1 MKSIIILIA
10 FLGLTSIQLQSQTT
24 NDRNREG
31 LAIAAFRQACDYNGA
46 VNAETET
53 TNICF
58 ASGYV
63 SQVLI
68 TVKCLANDCSTVR
81 YAPLARVYFGC
92 DGEVTSV
99 ECLRN

>member
-1 MKSIIILIA
+1 MKSFIILLA
-10 FLGLTSIQLQSQTT
+10 FLGLSSIQLQSQNT
-24 NDRNREG
+24 NDRTREG
-31 LAIAAFRQACDYNGA
+31 LAIAAFRQACDYTGA
-46 VNAETET
+46 VNAETEMVS
-53 TNICF
+53 ICF

-68 TVKCLANDCSTVR
+68 TVKCQANDCLTAR

-92 DGEVTSV
+92 NGGVTYV